1 MTRIDPL
8 LNHNF
13 IVNLIDT
20 SSTLAIIGSIASTA
34 FLGDAAAGVSECSG
48 IELTMQPEE
57 YKEGGRNGAVLKFP
71 SRVTWTNLTLKRGIA
86 ISTDLWDWH
95 YGFVT
100 GQGSRRDGMITLLDE
115 QRQPNR
121 IWYFT
126 RGLPVKYTAAALNAM
141 QNQVALE
148 TVEIA
153 HEGMYEVGGLG
164 TISGVIGAIAGV
176 VG

>member
-1 MTRIDPL
+1 MTPMNPL

-13 IVNLIDT
+13 IIRLVDA
-20 SSTLAIIGSIASTA
+20 SSTLALTGSITSTT
-34 FLGDAAAGVSECSG
+34 LPGSAAAGFSECSG

-57 YKEGGRNGAVLKFP
+57 YKEGGRNGSTLKFP
-71 SRVTWTNLTLKRGIA
+71 SRVTWSNLTLKRGIA
-86 ISTDLWDWH
+86 MSTDLWDWH
-95 YGFVT
+95 YGFVI
-100 GQGSRRDGMITLLDE
+100 GRGSRRDGMITLLNE

-126 RGLPVKYTAAALNAM
+126 RGLPVKYTAAGLNAM
-141 QNQVALE
+141 QSQVALE

-153 HEGMYEVGGLG
+153 HEGLYEVGGLG
-164 TISGVIGAIAGV
+164 TVSGMPAAIAGQ

>member
-8 LNHNF
+8 LNHHF

-20 SSTLAIIGSIASTA
+20 SSTLATLGSIASTPS
-34 FLGDAAAGVSECSG
+34 LGDASAGFSECSG

-86 ISTDLWDWH
+86 VSTDLWDWH
-95 YGFVT
+95 YSFVT
-100 GQGSRRDGMITLLDE
+100 GQGTRRDGMITLLDE

-126 RGLPVKYTAAALNAM
+126 RGLPVKYTASGLNAM
-141 QNQVALE
+141 QNQVVLE

-153 HEGMYEVGGLG
+153 HEGLYEVGGLG
-164 TISGVIGAIAGV
+164 TFSGVVGAIAAV